1 MFFEFFG
8 LLCMGEYILIVKILL
23 QFVFGFV
30 LMEFVEKV
38 EKKGMMIYMV
48 NELECK
54 VYED

>member
-38 EKKGMMIYMV
+38 EKKGLMIYMV
-48 NELECK
+48 NELKCK